1 MPHVCNCS
9 KILGKCFFSV
19 REMFY
24 NNISCISY
32 PRKSVCH
39 FQSAP
44 RWSQKHFQSTCKT
57 VCVWVIQIV
66 IVTKIGWLLLKVW
79 RCFLQLFLKTLG
91 RRLNLL
97 SEIEVGYSNHVDHFL
112 ICPQQNNMK
121 KKYKLPDTRG
131 KKFYLPSKLW
141 GLQQTYGYVNTK
153 PKIEKQWFDFLFFFQ
168 KNLVSKMFSFQNFL

>member
-1 MPHVCNCS
+1 MS
-9 KILGKCFFSV
+9 FS
-19 REMFY
+19 
-24 NNISCISY
+24 
-32 PRKSVCH
+32 
-39 FQSAP
+39 SAP

-141 GLQQTYGYVNTK
+141 GLQQNVRLCEHKAKNWKTMVR
-153 PKIEKQWFDFLFFFQ
+153 FSFFFSKEFGV
-168 KNLVSKMFSFQNFL
+168 KNVFFSKLSLIKKEINKLKNFFSKNSNRTLFLIWA